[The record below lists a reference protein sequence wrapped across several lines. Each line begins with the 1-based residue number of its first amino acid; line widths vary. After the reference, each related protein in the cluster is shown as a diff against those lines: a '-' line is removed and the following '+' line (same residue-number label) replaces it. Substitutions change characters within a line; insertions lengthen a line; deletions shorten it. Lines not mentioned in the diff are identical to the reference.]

1 MIESSRNQT
10 FSSFFESKFLNQ
22 KVLMILVCFFDAREY
37 ILKCVC
43 ESEFVTL
50 LFTHKFFN
58 ALEKWFGASG
68 DAQICGDTMIHNAKE
83 IEIYDVLEP
92 RLASLELLDW

>member
-1 MIESSRNQT
+1 
-10 FSSFFESKFLNQ
+10 
-22 KVLMILVCFFDAREY
+22 MILVCFFDARVY

-83 IEIYDVLEP
+83 IEIYTMCVLEH
-92 RLASLELLDW
+92 RLARTSRLVKPKQKFYRM